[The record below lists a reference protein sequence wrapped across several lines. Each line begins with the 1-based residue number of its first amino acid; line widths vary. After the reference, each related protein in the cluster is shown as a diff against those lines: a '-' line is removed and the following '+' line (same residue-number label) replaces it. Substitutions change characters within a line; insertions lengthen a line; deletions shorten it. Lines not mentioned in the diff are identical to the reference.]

1 MSLIERMRA
10 STDSFTT
17 KLLLGLALIAFV
29 GVGGQS
35 ASGVSSG
42 VIATVNGESIT
53 TTEWQD
59 ALRSASREKD
69 GAMSDAARAELAVT
83 VQDQL
88 VTQEVLRQEA
98 DRIGIAVDDA
108 EVKRY
113 IVGIE
118 AFAVEGK
125 FDEKTYETILE
136 RMGKSRSDFEIGVR
150 HMLVLQKLE
159 DFAGRAVVVTDL
171 EAQAEWAKEATKLQ
185 ASFVRLVPDAFVD
198 DVQVSDADRDAY
210 VAANAA
216 KIKERYDEDYNRLY
230 NLPKRYHLAKILFK
244 ADAEG
249 VDRSA
254 VKARADALREEIA
267 KGRDFAEAARSESA
281 DPSSVDGGDLG
292 FVAESA
298 LDPAFAAALAGGDK
312 LPPVVESPVG
322 FTILQVVAVSE
333 AQTTSLEAAT
343 PAIAKRLLQEAKV
356 QEVMKSFA
364 GELIAA
370 WPVGGLPPVDL
381 LLAHGLKVDTSDEF
395 SLADTS
401 LPKLDGDPAILPALF
416 AAKAGEVLPVAF
428 TIKDSVFVVQLSSRT
443 DPDPTQYAADGQGV
457 KARLSFSKKLGFL
470 EAWRKQLVAQAKVE
484 RAAVN

>member
-29 GVGGQS
+29 GVGGRS

-59 ALRSASREKD
+59 ALRAASREKD
-69 GAMSDAARAELAVT
+69 GAMTDAARDELAVT

-118 AFAVEGK
+118 AFAVDGK
-125 FDEKTYETILE
+125 FDEKTYENILE

-150 HMLVLQKLE
+150 QTLVLQKLE
-159 DFAGRAVVVTDL
+159 DFVGRAIVVTDL
-171 EAQAEWAKEATKLQ
+171 EAQAEWVKEATKLQ
-185 ASFVRLVPDAFVD
+185 ASFVRLVPDAFVA
-198 DVQVSDADRDAY
+198 DVPVTDAERDAY

-292 FVAESA
+292 FIAESA
-298 LDPAFAAALAGGDK
+298 LDPAFAAALVGGDT

-322 FTILQVVAVSE
+322 FTILKVVAVSE

-343 PAIAKRLLQEAKV
+343 PAIATRLLQESKV
-356 QEVMKSFA
+356 QDVMKSFA

-370 WPVGGLPPVDL
+370 WPVGGLPPDDL
-381 LLAHGLKVDTSDEF
+381 LFKHGLKVDVSDEF

-428 TIKDSVFVVQLSSRT
+428 TIKDSVFVVQLSTRT
-443 DPDPTQYAADGQGV
+443 DPDLSQYATEGQGV
-457 KARLSFSKKLGFL
+457 KARLSFTKKLGFL
-470 EAWRKQLVAQAKVE
+470 EAWRKQLVARAKIE
-484 RAAVN
+484 RVAVN